1 MNKRELLLAA
11 GASAVAS
18 PALAQFGLGR
28 RASGP
33 VAVAISSRE
42 DGLAKA
48 TGLFDRSQRTVMPT
62 TGRVIA
68 PFFTLEIVEELGRVV
83 ATRGVGGGNQIST
96 KIEVV
101 GLEDAAIQGV
111 VDRLYPQI
119 LANLTS
125 AGYSVMPRQEA
136 LANPEFAKLVAA
148 EKPPMWQSNTA
159 GGGKSKFFAPTSMGP
174 YFTPGDARFGT
185 FSAFGM
191 SPGQIMAEQNSP
203 QQLSAILMGIEI
215 GVRFV
220 DVKTSGGGQYD
231 SLFGDT
237 SVGIRTKAVMTLDP
251 ERTRIWFKLPEIR
264 DARNFLSINKPVGPV
279 VNPIIDYQDV
289 TTNASKA
296 TDIAATLLTGLVGG
310 GRNTRQYATNNYRL
324 TLDPQAFPIALE
336 SCAVGLTAAMISQ
349 VSVAGPVVRPR

>member
-1 MNKRELLLAA
+1 MNKRDFLI
-11 GASAVAS
+11 GASGAAIAS
-18 PALAQFGLGR
+18 PAFAQFGLGR
-28 RASGP
+28 RPSGP
-33 VAVAISSRE
+33 TAIAMSSRE
-42 DGLAKA
+42 DGLAQA
-48 TGLFDRSQRTVMPT
+48 PNLFDRTARSVVPPAS
-62 TGRVIA
+62 RVIA
-68 PFFTLEIVEELGRVV
+68 PFFTVEIVEEVGRVV
-83 ATRGVGGGNQIST
+83 ASRGVGGGNQMST
-96 KIEVV
+96 KIEVI
-101 GLEDAAIQGV
+101 GLEDGAIQGA

-119 LANLTS
+119 LANLAS
-125 AGYSVMPRQEA
+125 AGYTVIPREEA
-136 LANPEFAKLVAA
+136 RANGEFAKLVAA

-159 GGGKSKFFAPTSMGP
+159 GGGKSKFFAPTGMGP
-174 YFTPGDARFGT
+174 YFTPGDPRFGT

-237 SVGIRTKAVMTLDP
+237 SVAIRTKAVMTLDP

-264 DARNFLSINKPVGPV
+264 DARNFLSINKPVGPAI
-279 VNPIIDYQDV
+279 NPITDYQDV

-310 GRNTRQYATNNYRL
+310 GRNTRQYTTNNYRL
-324 TLDPQAFPIALE
+324 TLDPQVFPVALE
-336 SCAVGLTAAMISQ
+336 SCMVGLTAAMISQ